1 MATEEELL
9 AEKANIETVLASMTT
24 SPKPSYRIGDR
35 SFEWNEYYKVLMR
48 RLEQVTEQL
57 GSLPVTV
64 ETIYRD
70 PERE

>member
-1 MATEEELL
+1 MATEAELL
-9 AEKANIETVLASMTT
+9 QEKANIETILASMTT

-35 SFEWNEYYKVLMR
+35 SFDWNEYYRVLMK
-48 RLEQVTEQL
+48 RLEQLDEQL
-57 GSLPVTV
+57 ASLPVTV

>member
-9 AEKANIETVLASMTT
+9 AEKANIETFLAGMTT

-35 SFEWNEYYKVLMR
+35 EFKWNEYYALLMR
-48 RLEQVTEQL
+48 RLEQINETVGQ
-57 GSLPVTV
+57 LPVTV
-64 ETIYRD
+64 ETVYRD